1 MLMGAG
7 TFFELLESERFQ
19 LQTGN
24 LTLQSTKL
32 GWVMTGG
39 FNVNCLVSIGA
50 SLEYEWR
57 TMKTDQGL
65 FGRLSKANKRHV
77 EEQETVQHFEKTATR
92 RADGRFV
99 LRLPVQP
106 EVSQLG
112 DSISMAMSR
121 FISVERRL
129 SRDEQLHTEYVKFMT
144 QYLEMGHMEEVIEN
158 EIPTSRQFYLQFYLS
173 SLTTRVRVVFDAS
186 AKTSSGLSLNDVL
199 MCGPSI
205 QEELFS
211 ILCRFRSHQF
221 VITADVEKMFRQ
233 VEVAEEDRNF

>member
-1 MLMGAG
+1 MFKREFLHNAAPV
-7 TFFELLESERFQ
+7 
-19 LQTGN
+19 
-24 LTLQSTKL
+24 K
-32 GWVMTGG
+32 
-39 FNVNCLVSIGA
+39 
-50 SLEYEWR
+50 
-57 TMKTDQGL
+57 
-65 FGRLSKANKRHV
+65 NK
-77 EEQETVQHFEKTATR
+77 ETVQHFEKTATR

-99 LRLPVQP
+99 LRLPVKP

-129 SRDEQLHTEYVKFMT
+129 SRDEQLRTEYVKFMT

-158 EIPTSRQFYLQFYLS
+158 EIPTSRQFYLPHHAVVKTA
-173 SLTTRVRVVFDAS
+173 SLTTKVRVVFDAS
-186 AKTSSGLSLNDVL
+186 AKSSSGLSLNDVL

-221 VITADVEKMFRQ
+221 VITA
-233 VEVAEEDRNF
+233 AT